1 MEFNDEKLSI
11 SAFEKMAKEYSTNI
25 KNRLKVF
32 EYKEDDEIKEQN
44 IKKLNGYKNNI
55 FNNLT
60 MLKCYKKNNKIVE
73 NLFLEYE
80 NYSKNIEKIS
90 TKSNEKYF
98 KTNYCNNI
106 FEIIH
111 NTTQSIKT
119 LIILQEY
126 KIPIKIDSAILSL
139 LDIIENAN
147 SLYGICKYRQ

>member
-11 SAFEKMAKEYSTNI
+11 NAFEKMAKEYSTNM

-44 IKKLNGYKNNI
+44 IKKINTYKNNI

-60 MLKCYKKNNKIVE
+60 MLKCYKKNNKIIE
-73 NLFLEYE
+73 NLFLEFEIYA
-80 NYSKNIEKIS
+80 KNIEKIA
-90 TKSNEKYF
+90 TKNNEKYF

-106 FEIIH
+106 FEIIQ

-119 LIILQEY
+119 LVVLQEY
-126 KIPIKIDSAILSL
+126 KVPINIPNAILSL
-139 LDIIENAN
+139 VDIIEKAN
-147 SLYGICKYRQ
+147 SLYGICRFRQ

>member
-11 SAFEKMAKEYSTNI
+11 SAFEKMAKEYSTNN

-44 IKKLNGYKNNI
+44 IKKLNSYKNNI